1 MNLQTRIEIE
11 RKITAALCQ
20 SILDNGFVLEVDNG
34 EYSVGCVGVE
44 SALEAAFAT
53 DECWIYAREK
63 KLGWAFGL
71 PTDELNIVAT
81 FFMVYGNDGY
91 DCLADH
97 SVNDHTTKILETV
110 EPLIEQ
116 LEEQHA

>member
-1 MNLQTRIEIE
+1 MNLQQRIEVE
-11 RKITAALCQ
+11 RQITAALCQ

-34 EYSVGCVGVE
+34 DYSTNCNNAE

-53 DECWIYAREK
+53 DESWIYAREGN
-63 KLGWAFGL
+63 LGWAFGS
-71 PTDELNIVAT
+71 PVDELNIVAT

-110 EPLIEQ
+110 EQLIEQ
-116 LEEQHA
+116 LEELYA